1 MKQAERQGRKW
12 KKKGSRYIRLYIIR
26 IGAQHATN
34 KVEEWASSATVV
46 EFDYV
51 TLNFSP
57 FAYVNSRL
65 RRALD
70 TQCCMSMTFGTRRD
84 AVSIEVVVLGFE
96 KIML

>member
-1 MKQAERQGRKW
+1 MIG
-12 KKKGSRYIRLYIIR
+12 LYIIR
-26 IGAQHATN
+26 IGAQHVT
-34 KVEEWASSATVV
+34 KKFGKWASNATVV

-51 TLNFSP
+51 TLSFSP

-70 TQCCMSMTFGTRRD
+70 TQCSMSMTFGTRRD
-84 AVSIEVVVLGFE
+84 VVSIEVVVLGFA